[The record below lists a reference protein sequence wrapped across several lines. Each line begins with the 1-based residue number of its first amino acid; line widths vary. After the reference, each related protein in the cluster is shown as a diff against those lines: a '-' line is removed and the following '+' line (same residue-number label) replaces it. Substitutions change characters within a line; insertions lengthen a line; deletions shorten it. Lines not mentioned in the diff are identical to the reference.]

1 MASAPLVATADKP
14 PLTQGTTY
22 RLALFTTEA
31 SISQLDIVLTGA
43 GGEHSLS
50 LADGSN
56 CKWVWSSNAGPARQ
70 KNNQIDVYDL
80 KVPDVGDIS
89 SVKLQFDIASATQK
103 GLMGFGK
110 KIDDYNF
117 KHIEILRVSNSRDAV
132 FKNPNPKVM
141 DDKNTSVTMS
151 SPGTLPAAESHVKLP
166 ASSSVPQSPSAAG
179 GGAATLPASSSVL
192 QSPSAAGGAAASAV
206 SGSSTSFLVSVTTG
220 GNGSDG
226 KVAVKFHGVQGETAR
241 FELDQLKLCS
251 DDFHNDSCGVEDEKE
266 RNKWISMRKV
276 QKFFNDNQET
286 YFRIETKLPDNFGD
300 VTAVTLFH
308 ECKIT
313 MTVSDD
319 WEPREISVK
328 MGEGEV
334 ETKYFAVPANTKMTT
349 KITSLK
355 LTSFEGISSIVTRR
369 KLSMGEKLLGNVKQM
384 GAKAVNIVKTTVVPA
399 EPMRPRKNWEEKSKE
414 YLIEVKTADTLGA
427 GTDSDIEITLVG
439 KTEYVAVLLEH
450 PSNPARLEAEEPG
463 KNFFEQSGV
472 DRFIISVPNSQGL
485 GDEIKKIKV
494 RMLSGHPTWYKGVG
508 VGKALTDGLAKG
520 LSVITRDEWKPSY
533 IKVIDFSRLD
543 GRNEYF
549 FDGSNA
555 SMKAGQA
562 ALEWNSSEPFERAPD
577 NSKQQT
583 EEHDFL
589 HIHNTTDPM
598 VPKVEPKGFFGFSK
612 KKTEDKP
619 KEEGDKSGEEKKSG
633 SILSAIKLPGKSGSS
648 ESSAKDGEKGAGST
662 DAGAAPAEADAN
674 FGDENDEDPD
684 SSETAP
690 KEILKIPTQE
700 EKKPI
705 EKGPYRVYVQIS
717 EGRDLVGK
725 KDNLMAEPVFQISAC
740 GQKELTRNK
749 KKKCRSLFINQLFIF
764 DFEQKELFDMDL
776 AKIQISY
783 LDGGSL
789 FSTLLGSYEFDMSII
804 YHQNK
809 HEIANVWVALLD
821 ASGESLDIKGF
832 VKLSIAV
839 VGETD
844 ELPVHDDDEEDEE
857 ASMDMTQCLMPPNM
871 ESKKNS
877 LTVVC
882 LKGESFPKLSSSK
895 MDFFAEASF
904 MAKRARTNKDGQNQ
918 VSPQWNEALRLPF
931 VTPSMANDISIS
943 FKNSRRAGKNQT
955 SGTLHVSLKDVMTLY
970 TPDGD
975 VQKSSK
981 YLKPH
986 WFNIY
991 GTPLEIQRE
1000 SSFDLG
1006 PLQSSF
1012 AKAVKQ
1018 SNMGLTIGTSF
1029 CGRVLLAIEA
1039 KEDAA
1044 AFRSTKGQ
1052 IEANIRQELVASS
1065 KPLMN
1070 PTYYKCRIVLHEGCQ
1085 FKSDHVIVKAIFG
1098 NNSRQTD
1105 VCSKNTD
1112 TGTFDFYRNK
1122 EPQGKESC
1130 FPGDLHMK
1138 GNFTEEDGNGKG
1150 AFDPVN
1156 GLPDVII
1163 EVWNKDKSSRLAY
1176 MRVPVAECR
1185 GTTCSPQWR
1194 DFTKCPF
1201 SPAKGNPGFLLAS
1214 ISVEQSSKFA
1224 GDLAVYQPSN
1234 PPARANYYLVSHVY
1248 MARSLPSADPNGL
1261 SDPYVEIYCG
1271 GSKVV
1276 TSVRPETLNPV
1287 WHENLMVQVNL
1298 PIDPQLRRP
1307 FSIQVW
1313 DQDFGGALASLFS
1326 DDFLGSVDLSWK
1338 DAFGASRFDK
1348 KDFKTYAE
1356 PTQWTQLIDPVDG
1369 SKSGEILLSFQLFN
1383 DHAEASAAGEM
1394 NIVPAF
1400 IQDCQLQITALGCR
1414 SLAPF
1419 GIRSVND
1426 PLVEFDV
1433 ASSASSVGA
1442 KGHQGKK
1449 KKIAKTSQLLKTKRA
1464 NTPSGSDPNF
1474 SHTFNVNINVPLNPL
1489 FAPIVTI
1496 RCIDSWLFGLKTP
1509 MVGTGRILLESL
1521 YAAHHITVFRYFL

>member
-1 MASAPLVATADKP
+1 
-14 PLTQGTTY
+14 
-22 RLALFTTEA
+22 
-31 SISQLDIVLTGA
+31 
-43 GGEHSLS
+43 
-50 LADGSN
+50 
-56 CKWVWSSNAGPARQ
+56 
-70 KNNQIDVYDL
+70 
-80 KVPDVGDIS
+80 
-89 SVKLQFDIASATQK
+89 
-103 GLMGFGK
+103 
-110 KIDDYNF
+110 
-117 KHIEILRVSNSRDAV
+117 
-132 FKNPNPKVM
+132 
-141 DDKNTSVTMS
+141 
-151 SPGTLPAAESHVKLP
+151 
-166 ASSSVPQSPSAAG
+166 
-179 GGAATLPASSSVL
+179 
-192 QSPSAAGGAAASAV
+192 
-206 SGSSTSFLVSVTTG
+206 
-220 GNGSDG
+220 
-226 KVAVKFHGVQGETAR
+226 
-241 FELDQLKLCS
+241 
-251 DDFHNDSCGVEDEKE
+251 
-266 RNKWISMRKV
+266 
-276 QKFFNDNQET
+276 
-286 YFRIETKLPDNFGD
+286 
-300 VTAVTLFH
+300 
-308 ECKIT
+308 
-313 MTVSDD
+313 
-319 WEPREISVK
+319 
-328 MGEGEV
+328 
-334 ETKYFAVPANTKMTT
+334 
-349 KITSLK
+349 
-355 LTSFEGISSIVTRR
+355 
-369 KLSMGEKLLGNVKQM
+369 
-384 GAKAVNIVKTTVVPA
+384 
-399 EPMRPRKNWEEKSKE
+399 
-414 YLIEVKTADTLGA
+414 
-427 GTDSDIEITLVG
+427 
-439 KTEYVAVLLEH
+439 
-450 PSNPARLEAEEPG
+450 
-463 KNFFEQSGV
+463 
-472 DRFIISVPNSQGL
+472 
-485 GDEIKKIKV
+485 
-494 RMLSGHPTWYKGVG
+494 
-508 VGKALTDGLAKG
+508 
-520 LSVITRDEWKPSY
+520 
-533 IKVIDFSRLD
+533 
-543 GRNEYF
+543 
-549 FDGSNA
+549 
-555 SMKAGQA
+555 
-562 ALEWNSSEPFERAPD
+562 
-577 NSKQQT
+577 
-583 EEHDFL
+583 
-589 HIHNTTDPM
+589 
-598 VPKVEPKGFFGFSK
+598 
-612 KKTEDKP
+612 
-619 KEEGDKSGEEKKSG
+619 
-633 SILSAIKLPGKSGSS
+633 
-648 ESSAKDGEKGAGST
+648 
-662 DAGAAPAEADAN
+662 
-674 FGDENDEDPD
+674 
-684 SSETAP
+684 
-690 KEILKIPTQE
+690 
-700 EKKPI
+700 
-705 EKGPYRVYVQIS
+705 
-717 EGRDLVGK
+717 
-725 KDNLMAEPVFQISAC
+725 
-740 GQKELTRNK
+740 
-749 KKKCRSLFINQLFIF
+749 
-764 DFEQKELFDMDL
+764 
-776 AKIQISY
+776 
-783 LDGGSL
+783 
-789 FSTLLGSYEFDMSII
+789 
-804 YHQNK
+804 
-809 HEIANVWVALLD
+809 
-821 ASGESLDIKGF
+821 
-832 VKLSIAV
+832 
-839 VGETD
+839 
-844 ELPVHDDDEEDEE
+844 
-857 ASMDMTQCLMPPNM
+857 
-871 ESKKNS
+871 
-877 LTVVC
+877 
-882 LKGESFPKLSSSK
+882 
-895 MDFFAEASF
+895 
-904 MAKRARTNKDGQNQ
+904 
-918 VSPQWNEALRLPF
+918 
-931 VTPSMANDISIS
+931 
-943 FKNSRRAGKNQT
+943 
-955 SGTLHVSLKDVMTLY
+955 
-970 TPDGD
+970 
-975 VQKSSK
+975 
-981 YLKPH
+981 
-986 WFNIY
+986 
-991 GTPLEIQRE
+991 
-1000 SSFDLG
+1000 
-1006 PLQSSF
+1006 
-1012 AKAVKQ
+1012 
-1018 SNMGLTIGTSF
+1018 MGLTIGTSF

-1085 FKSDHVIVKAIFG
+1085 FKSDYVIVKAIFG

-1298 PIDPQLRRP
+1298 PIDPHLRRP

-1521 YAAHHITVFRYFL
+1521 VQPLIAASKLSPSDRFAKPKTDDKDLIDLAETNKTSFGDGREKRLHFIVDFTSYPGTGNQYWPGVKAVDPWAQWAKDQAAVPLSRQIEDPKKKNRLQQDFYGLFQVYECAFAFTPPFDGSVDRCNVQLLQIA